1 MKKLAALLLSAVMAA
16 GLLAGCSGPAASSPP
31 PAGSKPVESAPGNTE
46 GYVYQ
51 TIKLDWGTTSS
62 EGTIVVDSMQEFA
75 DKIKEATGGNV
86 TIELHPGGVLGSVNA
101 MMEQTQLGTLAM
113 TNVQPSHLADIG
125 VTDMNVLVMPYL
137 FTSFDQRWNVI
148 YGEIGRELLDSVD
161 TAGNTHLHGFSYFG
175 DGARHFYTTFPVHS
189 VADIAGH
196 KIRVQDTALDNA
208 WASALGCIV
217 TPTSSSEMYS
227 AMDTGL
233 VEGCEQPIANYYAS
247 KYYEVSDY
255 FILDGHTYNTI
266 TIVFSQKIWDSLD
279 PELQTLMEKT
289 WNEIIQSKKSVITD
303 TEKEYLDL
311 IRKEGVEVI
320 ELDDASDWA
329 AAMSGV
335 YDQFG
340 ADFQGYIQR
349 IQAVS

>member
-1 MKKLAALLLSAVMAA
+1 MRLA
-16 GLLAGCSGPAASSPP
+16 
-31 PAGSKPVESAPGNTE
+31 
-46 GYVYQ
+46 
-51 TIKLDWGTTSS
+51 
-62 EGTIVVDSMQEFA
+62 
-75 DKIKEATGGNV
+75 
-86 TIELHPGGVLGSVNA
+86 
-101 MMEQTQLGTLAM
+101 
-113 TNVQPSHLADIG
+113 
-125 VTDMNVLVMPYL
+125 
-137 FTSFDQRWNVI
+137 
-148 YGEIGRELLDSVD
+148 
-161 TAGNTHLHGFSYFG
+161 
-175 DGARHFYTTFPVHS
+175 
-189 VADIAGH
+189 
-196 KIRVQDTALDNA
+196 
-208 WASALGCIV
+208 
-217 TPTSSSEMYS
+217 
-227 AMDTGL
+227 
-233 VEGCEQPIANYYAS
+233 EGCEQPIANYYAS